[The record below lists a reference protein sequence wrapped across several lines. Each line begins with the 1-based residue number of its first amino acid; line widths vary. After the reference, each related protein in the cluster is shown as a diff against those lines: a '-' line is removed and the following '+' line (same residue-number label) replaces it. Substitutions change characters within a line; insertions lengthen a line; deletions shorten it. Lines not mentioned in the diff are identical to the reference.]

1 MFRIGTHFASAQK
14 QEAMMA
20 QLLDLRAV
28 RVVSVIVA
36 VAITAALAAPIFVM
50 AARVVA

>member
-1 MFRIGTHFASAQK
+1 MTQV
-14 QEAMMA
+14 
-20 QLLDLRAV
+20 LDLRAV

-36 VAITAALAAPIFVM
+36 VAITAALAAPIFAL